1 MSPASEMTAGE
12 NKTVK
17 SGIFLDRPC
26 VVKILNAEKGEDE
39 KSAFNVS
46 LFPWCPL
53 AEDSV
58 IPLPVEWVVTIVE
71 PKQKLKE
78 MYLEDVIGKDSEDS
92 VPDEQADTDQ

>member
-1 MSPASEMTAGE
+1 M
-12 NKTVK
+12 
-17 SGIFLDRPC
+17 C
-26 VVKILNAEKGEDE
+26 HC
-39 KSAFNVS
+39 
-46 LFPWCPL
+46 FPGAL
-53 AEDSV
+53 SAEDSV